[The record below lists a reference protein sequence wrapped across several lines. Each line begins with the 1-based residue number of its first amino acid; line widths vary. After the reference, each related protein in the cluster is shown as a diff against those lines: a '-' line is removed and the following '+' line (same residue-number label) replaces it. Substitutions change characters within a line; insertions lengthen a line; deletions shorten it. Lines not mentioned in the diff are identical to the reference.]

1 MRAIGLLTVAPIAA
15 LLLWLPPSA
24 AVAAPRT
31 HVVVIDKMKFGPT
44 PNDVKVGDTIIWD
57 NRDMFRHTATGAK
70 GAFNVDLKAGTK
82 GKTIMRRAGRIA
94 VTCKYHPGM
103 RGMLEVKAR

>member
-1 MRAIGLLTVAPIAA
+1 MRATRLLTIAPIAA

-44 PNDVKVGDTIIWD
+44 PNDVKVGDTIVWD

-82 GKTIMRRAGRIA
+82 GETVMRRAGRIPF
-94 VTCKYHPGM
+94 TCKFHPGM
-103 RGMLEVKAR
+103 RGTMEVKAR